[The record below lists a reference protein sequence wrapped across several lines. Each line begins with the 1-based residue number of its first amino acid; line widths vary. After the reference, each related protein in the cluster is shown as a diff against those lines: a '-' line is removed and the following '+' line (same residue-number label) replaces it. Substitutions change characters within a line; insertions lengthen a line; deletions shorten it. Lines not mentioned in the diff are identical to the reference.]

1 MLRTNAQGFISPAA
15 VSVFLCVCVFVFV
28 FAFFV
33 ISSYLTSLCLQVKSF
48 WSGENGQSGVVGILL
63 SRGRTKVTLPHKVP
77 FFCIPFFGSNWST
90 SSGFFILLF
99 IRSPANCTFRCVL
112 MYSRAI
118 FFMITSWAQSISPLS
133 WSSRLSSWESGT
145 NTGRSIWIKCVNNVT
160 RLWSIKG
167 QHSKKENSTF
177 WIKNHS
183 VHWSKKQRFC
193 AIAAFNRI
201 VKYSLPSRQ
210 KLTLKTCPLET
221 INDGDS
227 CLICGWLSKATSS
240 DFIGTGR
247 SNIIRRSRM
256 RKISLC
262 INARAGS
269 CKATRFVLLN
279 GINESGMD

>member
-1 MLRTNAQGFISPAA
+1 VYTFVCSP
-15 VSVFLCVCVFVFV
+15 
-28 FAFFV
+28 
-33 ISSYLTSLCLQVKSF
+33 TS
-48 WSGENGQSGVVGILL
+48 G
-63 SRGRTKVTLPHKVP
+63 
-77 FFCIPFFGSNWST
+77 
-90 SSGFFILLF
+90 
-99 IRSPANCTFRCVL
+99 TFRCVF
-112 MYSRAI
+112 MYARAI
-118 FFMITSWAQSISPLS
+118 FFMSTSWSRSLSLLS

-167 QHSKKENSTF
+167 RRQHSKKENSTF

-193 AIAAFNRI
+193 AIAAFNRF
-201 VKYSLPSRQ
+201 VKYSLSSRQ

-256 RKISLC
+256 RKISLW
-262 INARAGS
+262 S
-269 CKATRFVLLN
+269 MHVLGLAKQHVLFC
-279 GINESGMD
+279 